1 MRGVLRDNRRV
12 RPTRLGFVTVQSDE
26 PAAGHVIICGANAL
40 ASRMA
45 EELTARYGLA
55 VTSIVPSAESE
66 AAGRMRAMPGVR
78 LIERATLDRDVFT
91 EAGLPDARGL
101 AIVAEDDLGNV
112 RAAMRAQEVSPGIRL
127 VIAIFNAGL
136 RVRIRSFF
144 PNCAVLS
151 QAQTAAP
158 SLVAA
163 ALGEPAPSQL
173 RLAGQ
178 TMYVTR
184 RERVRAGQII
194 CGLAMSTDAEEPSLL
209 PPDDA
214 AAGLVLAVADGTPRN
229 PLSRRRRRRL
239 SAPLRLLRRVFGT
252 QLGLVF
258 AGLLVVLCAGFA
270 LLAAN
275 PVQPSSSLTFALYQT
290 LLDAAGDA
298 VPASSPGNLPPGN
311 ELAQVLLT
319 FDGLAFLPVVTAA
332 FIGARISSPVDR
344 DPPAVGHVIVAGLG
358 TVGTRVVG
366 MLHDLGVDVVA
377 IDQSNNAA
385 GLPLARRLGVRTVIG
400 AVQEEE
406 TLRAAGIATC
416 QALVSVTNNDIANLE
431 MALHARELA
440 ADPRIVV
447 RLYDDDLAAY
457 VQEHIS
463 RTVSRST
470 SYLAAPEFAA
480 AVLDHQVLRTIAVGR
495 HVLLLAEIAVADGG
509 GAEVA
514 GQRIAVVHRPGLLR
528 VIGLRRS
535 GSEWVDWSPMGDYV
549 LTAGDRLLVLAT
561 RAGLSGL
568 LRPEPARQE
577 MPPQGAA
584 VQEA

>member
-1 MRGVLRDNRRV
+1 MTEQ
-12 RPTRLGFVTVQSDE
+12 PPE
-26 PAAGHVIICGANAL
+26 PAGHVIICGANAL

-55 VTSIVPSAESE
+55 VTAIVPSADSE
-66 AAGRMRAMPGVR
+66 LASRMRAMPGVR
-78 LIERATLDRDVFT
+78 LLERSRLDRDTFG
-91 EAGLPDARGL
+91 EAGLHDARGL
-101 AIVAEDDLGNV
+101 AIVDEDDLGNV
-112 RAAMRAQEVSPGIRL
+112 RAAMRAQEVRPGIRL
-127 VIAIFNAGL
+127 VIAIFNSGL
-136 RVRIRSFF
+136 RVRIGSFF

-184 RERVRAGQII
+184 RERVRAAQII
-194 CGLAMSTDAEEPSLL
+194 CGLAASTEAEAPSLL
-209 PPDDA
+209 PPEDA

-229 PLSRRRRRRL
+229 PLSRRRQRRL
-239 SAPLRLLRRVFGT
+239 AAPLRLVRRVLGT

-258 AGLLVVLCAGFA
+258 AGLLVVLGAGFG

-275 PVQPSSSLTFALYQT
+275 PVQPTSSLTFALYQT

-298 VPASSPGNLPPGN
+298 VPASTPGHLPPGN

-332 FIGARISSPVDR
+332 FVGARISSSADR
-344 DPPAVGHVIVAGLG
+344 EPPPAGHVIVAGLG

-366 MLHDLGVDVVA
+366 MLHDLGFDVVA
-377 IDQSNNAA
+377 IDQSSNAA
-385 GLPLARRLGVRTVIG
+385 GLPLARRLGVRAVIG

-406 TLRAAGIATC
+406 TLRAAGITTC
-416 QALVSVTNNDIANLE
+416 QALVSVTNNDVANLE
-431 MALHARELA
+431 TALHARELA

-457 VQEHIS
+457 VQAHLS
-463 RTVSRST
+463 KTVSRST

-495 HVLLLAEIAVADGG
+495 HVLLLAQIAVADDG
-509 GAEVA
+509 GASVSGE
-514 GQRIAVVHRPGLLR
+514 RIAGVHQPGLLR
-528 VIGLRRS
+528 VIGLRRY
-535 GSEWVDWSPMGDYV
+535 GSEWVDWSPAGDYV

-568 LRPEPARQE
+568 LRPDGSVPSARPDTPDLTEPASPE
-577 MPPQGAA
+577 IPVQGAA
-584 VQEA
+584 GQEA

>member
-1 MRGVLRDNRRV
+1 
-12 RPTRLGFVTVQSDE
+12 VTAQSDE
-26 PAAGHVIICGANAL
+26 PGGHVIICGANAL

-55 VTSIVPSAESE
+55 VTAIVPSVQSE
-66 AAGRMRAMPGVR
+66 GASRMQAMPGVR
-78 LIERATLDRDVFT
+78 LLERARLDRDAFG
-91 EAGLPDARGL
+91 EAGLPNARGL
-101 AIVAEDDLGNV
+101 AILDEDDLGNV
-112 RAAMRAQEVSPGIRL
+112 RAAMRAQEVRPGIRL

-144 PNCAVLS
+144 PNCAALS

-178 TMYVTR
+178 TMYVAR

-194 CGLAMSTDAEEPSLL
+194 CGLAASTDAEAPSLL
-209 PPDDA
+209 PPDDE

-229 PLSRRRRRRL
+229 PLSRRRQRRL
-239 SAPLRLLRRVFGT
+239 AAPLRVLRRIFGT

-258 AGLLVVLCAGFA
+258 AGLLVVLGVGFV
-270 LLAAN
+270 LLATN
-275 PVQPSSSLTFALYQT
+275 PVEPTSPLSFALYQT

-298 VPASSPGNLPPGN
+298 VPASSPGHLPAGN
-311 ELAQVLLT
+311 AVAQVLLT

-332 FIGARISSPVDR
+332 FVGARISSPADR
-344 DPPAVGHVIVAGLG
+344 DPPPAGHVIVAGLG

-366 MLHDLGVDVVA
+366 MLHDLGIDVVA
-377 IDQSNNAA
+377 IDQSSNAA

-406 TLRAAGIATC
+406 TLRAAGINTC

-431 MALHARELA
+431 TALHARELA
-440 ADPRIVV
+440 ADPRIIV

-457 VQEHIS
+457 VQAHIS
-463 RTVSRST
+463 KTVSRST

-480 AVLDHQVLRTIAVGR
+480 AVLDHQVLRTISVGR
-495 HVLLLAEIAVADGG
+495 HVLLLAEIAVADDG
-509 GAEVA
+509 GADVA
-514 GQRIAVVHRPGLLR
+514 GERIAGVHRPGLLR
-528 VIGLRRS
+528 AIGLRRS
-535 GSEWVDWSPMGDYV
+535 GSEWVDWSPASDYV
-549 LTAGDRLLVLAT
+549 LAAGDRILVLAT

-568 LRPEPARQE
+568 LRPDGSLPSSEPDTPE
-577 MPPQGAA
+577 LTPPASPEIPAQGAA
-584 VQEA
+584 GQEA

>member
-1 MRGVLRDNRRV
+1 
-12 RPTRLGFVTVQSDE
+12 VTAQSAE
-26 PAAGHVIICGANAL
+26 PADHVIICGANAL

-45 EELTARYGLA
+45 EELTARYGLT
-55 VTSIVPSAESE
+55 VTAIVPPGESE
-66 AAGRMRAMPGVR
+66 SAARMRAMPGVR
-78 LIERATLDRDVFT
+78 LLERSRLDRDAFA

-101 AIVAEDDLGNV
+101 AILDEDDLGNV
-112 RAAMRAQEVSPGIRL
+112 RAAMRAQEVRPGIRL

-136 RVRIRSFF
+136 GARIRSFF

-158 SLVAA
+158 SLVAS
-163 ALGEPAPSQL
+163 ALGEPAPSQV

-184 RERVRAGQII
+184 RDRVRAGQII
-194 CGLAMSTDAEEPSLL
+194 CGVAASADAEAPSLL
-209 PPDDA
+209 PPEDRS
-214 AAGLVLAVADGTPRN
+214 AGLVLAVADGTPRN
-229 PLSRRRRRRL
+229 PLSRRRQRRL
-239 SAPLRLLRRVFGT
+239 AAPLRLLRRAFGT

-258 AGLLVVLCAGFA
+258 AGLLVVLVAGFA

-275 PVQPSSSLTFALYQT
+275 PVVPRASLGFAVYQT

-298 VPASSPGNLPPGN
+298 VPASSPGQLPAGN

-332 FIGARISSPVDR
+332 FVGARIAGPVER
-344 DPPAVGHVIVAGLG
+344 DPPPIGHVIVAGLG

-366 MLHDLGVDVVA
+366 MLHDLGIDVVA
-377 IDQSNNAA
+377 VDHRNEAA
-385 GLPLARRLGVRTVIG
+385 GLPLARRLGVRIIVG
-400 AVQEEE
+400 EAQEEE

-416 QALVSVTNNDIANLE
+416 QALLSVTHNEIANLE
-431 MALHARELA
+431 TALIARELA
-440 ADPRIVV
+440 ADPRIVI
-447 RLYDDDLAAY
+447 RLFDDDLAAY
-457 VQEHIS
+457 VQAHIS
-463 RTVSRST
+463 KSVSRST

-480 AVLDHQVLRTIAVGR
+480 AMLDHQVLRTIAVGR
-495 HVLLLAEIAVADGG
+495 HVVLLAEVTVGDDG
-509 GAEVA
+509 GAEVT
-514 GQRIAVVHRPGLLR
+514 GEPIAAVHQPGLLR

-535 GSEWVDWSPMGDYV
+535 GSEWVDWSPAAGYV

-568 LRPEPARQE
+568 LRPDGSVPAAPPGTPVPTRPADQE
-577 MPPQGAA
+577 IPAQGAA
-584 VQEA
+584 AQEP

>member
-1 MRGVLRDNRRV
+1 M
-12 RPTRLGFVTVQSDE
+12 TAQSAE
-26 PAAGHVIICGANAL
+26 PADHVIICGANAL

-55 VTSIVPSAESE
+55 VTAIVPSGESE
-66 AAGRMRAMPGVR
+66 PAARMRAMPNVR
-78 LIERATLDRDVFT
+78 LLERARLDDDAFL
-91 EAGLPDARGL
+91 EAGLPDALGL
-101 AIVAEDDLGNV
+101 AILNEDDLGNV
-112 RAAMRAQEVSPGIRL
+112 RAAMRAQKVRPGIRL

-136 RVRIRSFF
+136 GARIRSFF

-194 CGLAMSTDAEEPSLL
+194 CGLAASADAEAPSLL
-209 PPDDA
+209 PPEDA

-229 PLSRRRRRRL
+229 PLSRRRQRRL
-239 SAPLRLLRRVFGT
+239 AIPLRLLRRVFGT

-258 AGLLVVLCAGFA
+258 AGLLVVLVAGFA

-275 PVQPSSSLTFALYQT
+275 PVVPNASLGFAFYQT

-298 VPASSPGNLPPGN
+298 VPASSPGHLPAGN

-332 FIGARISSPVDR
+332 FVGARISGTAER
-344 DPPAVGHVIVAGLG
+344 DQPPLAGHVIVAGLG

-377 IDQSNNAA
+377 IDQSNDAA
-385 GLPLARRLGVRTVIG
+385 GLPLARRLGVRIVIG
-400 AVQEEE
+400 EAQEEE
-406 TLRAAGIATC
+406 TLRAAGITTC
-416 QALVSVTNNDIANLE
+416 QAIVSVTNNDIANLE
-431 MALHARELA
+431 AALHTRELA
-440 ADPRIVV
+440 ADPRIVI
-447 RLYDDDLAAY
+447 RLYDDDMAAY
-457 VQEHIS
+457 VQARIS
-463 RTVSRST
+463 KTVSRST

-495 HVLLLAEIAVADGG
+495 HVLLLAEIAVADDG
-509 GAEVA
+509 GADVA
-514 GQRIAVVHRPGLLR
+514 GERIADVHQPGLLR

-535 GSEWVDWSPMGDYV
+535 GSQWVDWSPAGEYV

-561 RAGLSGL
+561 RAGLSVM
-568 LRPEPARQE
+568 LRPDGSVPAAQ
-577 MPPQGAA
+577 PPWGAA
-584 VQEA
+584 AQEA

>member
-1 MRGVLRDNRRV
+1 MTEQ
-12 RPTRLGFVTVQSDE
+12 PDE
-26 PAAGHVIICGANAL
+26 PAGHVIICGANAL

-55 VTSIVPSAESE
+55 VTVIVLSARSE
-66 AAGRMRAMPGVR
+66 PVARMRGMPGVR
-78 LIERATLDRDVFT
+78 LLERARLDRDAFS
-91 EAGLPDARGL
+91 EAGLADARGL
-101 AIVAEDDLGNV
+101 AIVDEDDLGNV
-112 RAAMRAQEVSPGIRL
+112 RAAMRAQEVRPGIRL

-136 RVRIRSFF
+136 RVRIHSFF

-194 CGLAMSTDAEEPSLL
+194 CGLAASADAEAPSLQ
-209 PPDDA
+209 PPEDA

-229 PLSRRRRRRL
+229 PLSRRRQRRL
-239 SAPLRLLRRVFGT
+239 AAPLRLLRRVLGS

-258 AGLLVVLCAGFA
+258 AGLLVVLAAGFG

-275 PVQPSSSLTFALYQT
+275 PVAPTSSLTFALYQT
-290 LLDAAGDA
+290 LLDVAGDA
-298 VPASSPGNLPPGN
+298 VPAGSPGHLPPGN

-332 FIGARISSPVDR
+332 FVGARISSPADR
-344 DPPAVGHVIVAGLG
+344 DPPPAGHVIVAGLG

-366 MLHDLGVDVVA
+366 MLHDLGIDVVA
-377 IDQSNNAA
+377 IDQSDSAA
-385 GLPLARRLGVRTVIG
+385 GLPLARRLGIRTVIG

-406 TLRAAGIATC
+406 TLRAAGIITC
-416 QALVSVTNNDIANLE
+416 EALVSVTNNDIANLQT
-431 MALHARELA
+431 ALHARELA

-457 VQEHIS
+457 VQAHLS
-463 RTVSRST
+463 NTVSRST

-495 HVLLLAEIAVADGG
+495 HVLLLAEIAVADDS
-509 GAEVA
+509 GADIA
-514 GQRIAVVHRPGLLR
+514 GERIAAVHRPGLLR
-528 VIGLRRS
+528 VIGLRRH
-535 GSEWVDWSPMGDYV
+535 GSEWVDWSPAGGYV

-568 LRPEPARQE
+568 LRSDGSQPPGRRDTPELSGVLSPE
-577 MPPQGAA
+577 MPAQGAA
-584 VQEA
+584 AQEA

>member
-1 MRGVLRDNRRV
+1 
-12 RPTRLGFVTVQSDE
+12 
-26 PAAGHVIICGANAL
+26 
-40 ASRMA
+40 MA

-55 VTSIVPSAESE
+55 VTAIVPSAESE
-66 AAGRMRAMPGVR
+66 IAARMRAMPGVR
-78 LIERATLDRDVFT
+78 LLERTRLDRDAFG
-91 EAGLPDARGL
+91 EAGLQDARGL
-101 AIVAEDDLGNV
+101 AIVDEDDLGNM
-112 RAAMRAQEVSPGIRL
+112 RAAMRAQEVRPGIRL

-173 RLAGQ
+173 RIAGQ

-184 RERVRAGQII
+184 RERVRAAQII
-194 CGLAMSTDAEEPSLL
+194 CGLAASTEAEESSLL
-209 PPDDA
+209 PPEDA

-229 PLSRRRRRRL
+229 PLSRRRQRRL
-239 SAPLRLLRRVFGT
+239 AAPLRLLRRVLGT

-258 AGLLVVLCAGFA
+258 AGLLVVLGAGFG

-275 PVQPSSSLTFALYQT
+275 PVQPTSSLTFALYQT

-298 VPASSPGNLPPGN
+298 VPASSPGHLPPGN

-332 FIGARISSPVDR
+332 FVGARISSSADR
-344 DPPAVGHVIVAGLG
+344 EPPPVGHVIVAGLG

-366 MLHDLGVDVVA
+366 MLHDLGFDVVA
-377 IDQSNNAA
+377 IDQSSNAA

-406 TLRAAGIATC
+406 TLRAAGITTC
-416 QALVSVTNNDIANLE
+416 QALVSVTNNDVANLE
-431 MALHARELA
+431 TALHARELA

-457 VQEHIS
+457 VQAHIS
-463 RTVSRST
+463 KTVSRST

-495 HVLLLAEIAVADGG
+495 HVLLLAEIAVADDG
-509 GAEVA
+509 GANVA
-514 GQRIAVVHRPGLLR
+514 GERIAAVHQPGLLR
-528 VIGLRRS
+528 VIGLRRY
-535 GSEWVDWSPMGDYV
+535 GSERVDWSPAGDYV

-568 LRPEPARQE
+568 LRPDGSAPSARPDTPELTEPAGPE
-577 MPPQGAA
+577 MPVQGAA
-584 VQEA
+584 GQEG

>member
-1 MRGVLRDNRRV
+1 
-12 RPTRLGFVTVQSDE
+12 VTAQSAE
-26 PAAGHVIICGANAL
+26 PADHVIICGANAL

-45 EELTARYGLA
+45 EELTTRYGLA
-55 VTSIVPSAESE
+55 VTAIVPSGESE
-66 AAGRMRAMPGVR
+66 PAARMRAMPNVR
-78 LIERATLDRDVFT
+78 LLERARLDDDAFL
-91 EAGLPDARGL
+91 EAGLPDALGL
-101 AIVAEDDLGNV
+101 AILNEDDLGNV
-112 RAAMRAQEVSPGIRL
+112 RAAMRAQKVRPGIRL

-136 RVRIRSFF
+136 GARIRSFF

-194 CGLAMSTDAEEPSLL
+194 CGLAASADAEAPSLL
-209 PPDDA
+209 PPEDA

-229 PLSRRRRRRL
+229 PLSRRRQRRL
-239 SAPLRLLRRVFGT
+239 AIPLRLLRRVFGT

-258 AGLLVVLCAGFA
+258 AGLLVVLVAGFA

-275 PVQPSSSLTFALYQT
+275 PVVPNASLGFAFYQT

-298 VPASSPGNLPPGN
+298 VPASSPGHLPAGN

-332 FIGARISSPVDR
+332 FVGARISGTAER
-344 DPPAVGHVIVAGLG
+344 DQPPLAGHVIVAGLG

-377 IDQSNNAA
+377 IDQSNDAA
-385 GLPLARRLGVRTVIG
+385 GLPLARRLGVRIVIG
-400 AVQEEE
+400 EAQEEE
-406 TLRAAGIATC
+406 TLRAAGITTC
-416 QALVSVTNNDIANLE
+416 QAIVSVTNNDIANLE
-431 MALHARELA
+431 AALHTRELA
-440 ADPRIVV
+440 ADPRIVI
-447 RLYDDDLAAY
+447 RLYDDDMAAY
-457 VQEHIS
+457 VQARIS
-463 RTVSRST
+463 KTVSRST

-495 HVLLLAEIAVADGG
+495 HVLLLAEIAVADDG
-509 GAEVA
+509 GADVA
-514 GQRIAVVHRPGLLR
+514 GERIADVHQPGLLR

-535 GSEWVDWSPMGDYV
+535 GSQWVDWSPAGDYV

-561 RAGLSGL
+561 RAGLSVM
-568 LRPEPARQE
+568 LRPDGSVPAAQ
-577 MPPQGAA
+577 PPWGAA
-584 VQEA
+584 AQEA

>member
-1 MRGVLRDNRRV
+1 
-12 RPTRLGFVTVQSDE
+12 VTAQSAE
-26 PAAGHVIICGANAL
+26 PADHVIICGANAL

-55 VTSIVPSAESE
+55 VTAIVPSGESE
-66 AAGRMRAMPGVR
+66 PAARMRAMPNVR
-78 LIERATLDRDVFT
+78 LLERARLDDDAFL
-91 EAGLPDARGL
+91 EAGLPDALGL
-101 AIVAEDDLGNV
+101 AILNEDDLGNV
-112 RAAMRAQEVSPGIRL
+112 RAAMRAQKVRPGIRL

-136 RVRIRSFF
+136 GARIRSFF

-194 CGLAMSTDAEEPSLL
+194 CGLAASADAEAPSLL
-209 PPDDA
+209 PPEDA

-229 PLSRRRRRRL
+229 PLSRRRQRRL
-239 SAPLRLLRRVFGT
+239 AIPLRLLRRVFGT

-258 AGLLVVLCAGFA
+258 AGLLVVLVAGFA

-275 PVQPSSSLTFALYQT
+275 PVVPNASLGFAFYQT

-298 VPASSPGNLPPGN
+298 VPASSPGHLPAGN

-332 FIGARISSPVDR
+332 FVGARISGTAER
-344 DPPAVGHVIVAGLG
+344 DQPPLAGHVIVAGLG

-377 IDQSNNAA
+377 IDQSNDAA
-385 GLPLARRLGVRTVIG
+385 GLPLARRLGVRIVIG
-400 AVQEEE
+400 EAQEEE
-406 TLRAAGIATC
+406 TLRAAGITTC
-416 QALVSVTNNDIANLE
+416 QAIVSATNNDIANLE
-431 MALHARELA
+431 AALHTRELA
-440 ADPRIVV
+440 ADPRIVI
-447 RLYDDDLAAY
+447 RLYDDDMAAY
-457 VQEHIS
+457 VQARIS
-463 RTVSRST
+463 KTVSRST

-495 HVLLLAEIAVADGG
+495 HVLLLAEIAVADDG
-509 GAEVA
+509 GADVA
-514 GQRIAVVHRPGLLR
+514 GERIADVHQPGLLR

-535 GSEWVDWSPMGDYV
+535 GSQWVDWSPAGDYV

-561 RAGLSGL
+561 RAGLSVM
-568 LRPEPARQE
+568 LRPDGSVPAAQ
-577 MPPQGAA
+577 PPWGAA
-584 VQEA
+584 AQEA